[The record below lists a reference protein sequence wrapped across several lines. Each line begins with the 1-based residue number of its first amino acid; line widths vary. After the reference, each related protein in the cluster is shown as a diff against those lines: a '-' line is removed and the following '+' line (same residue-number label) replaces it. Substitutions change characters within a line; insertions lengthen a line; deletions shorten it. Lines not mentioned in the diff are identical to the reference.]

1 MTPDCDITCTAKTL
15 KAISHPL
22 RLKILCTLHENEL
35 SVKDIVEASG
45 SSQSNISQHLNYL
58 RDKNVL
64 TARRDANRVFYRIAK
79 PELITIIKKMQEL
92 YCKGKAA

>member
-1 MTPDCDITCTAKTL
+1 MSKDIDVTCTARTL

-22 RLKILCTLHENEL
+22 RLKILCTLNEDEL
-35 SVKDIVEASG
+35 SVKDIVEKSG

-64 TARRDANRVFYRIAK
+64 TSRRDANRVFYRIAK
-79 PELITIIKKMQEL
+79 LELLAVIKMMKDL
-92 YCKGKAA
+92 YCQAEAA